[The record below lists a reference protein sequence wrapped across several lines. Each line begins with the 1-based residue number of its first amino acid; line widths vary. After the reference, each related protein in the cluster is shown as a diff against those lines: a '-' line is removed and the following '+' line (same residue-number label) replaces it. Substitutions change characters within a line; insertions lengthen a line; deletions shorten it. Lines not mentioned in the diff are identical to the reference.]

1 MKDVLT
7 MKEAQAYTGFSRAYL
22 YKLTHLKK
30 IPHFKPLGKTIFFKR
45 TELVAWLLRNRVAT
59 DYEIQAEAHSLKKG
73 GRLWF

>member
-22 YKLTHLKK
+22 YKLTHEKK
-30 IPHFKPLGKTIFFKR
+30 VPYYKPNGKCVFFHR
-45 TELVAWLLRNRVAT
+45 GELEKWLLRNRVAT

-73 GRLWF
+73 GRL